1 MIVAPGLQHP
11 TAVSNTDAIPTRNV
25 FGIDESRKTL
35 AIRRQDA
42 LRPLTEAQ
50 QAHIDEIELALSVLG
65 ESSHFINPSGQ
76 CQLAPDEPLQNSIHT
91 TGVQDEETE
100 ERQHRELAADVAA
113 ADALRQR
120 FQAKMPLFATWKRL
134 HQLIPRVVHSAF
146 AETHSVEGSKLAPQ
160 GSGAADE
167 STAPPS
173 PTGQSD
179 SGDEFR
185 VTGTKS
191 NVDVNIGNVSPA
203 DSACF
208 RTAKVGVEGS
218 LRSIVSRPVAL
229 PLHAQFL
236 SYAPNFGRG
245 HLLDDAYFLTA
256 VAAVATNR
264 TLFRDMFVSLEHLH
278 HGAATFQFY
287 PGPYVAGVTDA
298 QFITVDSLVPVTG
311 QTRPHSAPKDMKL
324 VFGRL
329 AESSDA
335 WLVLLE
341 KAYATFRG
349 SYAALDGGCAVEAL
363 THLTGGSPRVVSV
376 NAMSNAE
383 AWWHI
388 AQGTVHGD
396 VMVGYSYGS
405 SAVPTMNVNWER
417 DSVVVLHG
425 CEYDTTV
432 EIPQDL
438 YAKLLGKAA
447 ERGEVVRLVKVRRYF
462 RKPRGLDAS
471 ETYAWD
477 WNNSAKWTSFAKKHL
492 GRGNEDDPETAQ
504 DSLTWWMTL
513 EEFVARY
520 SQVALFSNFPG
531 GDVYESL
538 HRLTPAPSVNE
549 VALHVPVFAISVIGK
564 VHGEM
569 HRKASRRQPLSQQQ
583 HEFRTIRDVVIPSL
597 NFGDETED
605 EDEEDPNRRSATPTS
620 VGATSP
626 RSGMSGSLNFLDS
639 IRNRKSALLEVRVG
653 IPPHLSGR
661 KFQLV
666 LYRTTSKGA
675 KITAA
680 ATIRDG
686 ATIHQLPAHGR
697 VSWARQAVPPEVP
710 NFAIPMPSSAL
721 QRIQADG
728 LNSLAYVSY
737 FSEVELNEGHYNLAV
752 VPDVA
757 KATSEDVQQL
767 SGPIM
772 LSVRQRHRVMSCSV
786 DDTTVHGFDLH
797 VEPLP

>member
-11 TAVSNTDAIPTRNV
+11 TAVSNTDAIPAKNV
-25 FGIDESRKTL
+25 FGIDESLKTF
-35 AIRRQDA
+35 AARRQDI

-50 QAHIDEIELALSVLG
+50 QSHIDEVELALSVLG
-65 ESSHFINPSGQ
+65 ETSHFINPNGQ
-76 CQLAPDEPLQNSIHT
+76 CQLAPDEPLQNSIHI
-91 TGVQDEETE
+91 TGVQDEDTE
-100 ERQHRELAADVAA
+100 EKQHRALEAEVVA

-134 HQLIPRVVHSAF
+134 HQLIPRVLQSAF
-146 AETHSVEGSKLAPQ
+146 AETHSLESSKLAPQ

-185 VTGTKS
+185 AAGGTATIGGT
-191 NVDVNIGNVSPA
+191 NAGNISPA
-203 DSACF
+203 DSAYF
-208 RTAKVGVEGS
+208 RTAKVGEEGP
-218 LRSIVSRPVAL
+218 LRSIISRPIAL

-236 SYAPNFGRG
+236 SYAPNFGRA
-245 HLLDDAYFLTA
+245 HLLNDSYFLTA

-264 TLFRDMFVSLEHLH
+264 TLFRELFVSLENLSR
-278 HGAATFQFY
+278 GAATFQFY
-287 PGPYVAGVTDA
+287 SAPQRGSGASGEA

-349 SYAALDGGCAVEAL
+349 SYAALDGGCAVQAL
-363 THLTGGSPRVVSV
+363 MHLTGGSTRVVPVHAVSV
-376 NAMSNAE
+376 DE
-383 AWWHI
+383 AWWHVV
-388 AQGTVHGD
+388 QGTVHGD
-396 VMVGYSYGS
+396 LMLGYVHAS
-405 SAVPTMNVNWER
+405 SDVPTVNVDWER
-417 DSVVVLHG
+417 EGVVVLHG

-438 YAKLLGKAA
+438 YAKLLGKAP

-462 RKPRGLDAS
+462 RQPRGLDAA

-477 WNNSAKWTSFAKKHL
+477 WKNTNKWTSFAKKHL
-492 GRGNEDDPETAQ
+492 SRGDYDDAETAQ
-504 DSLTWWMTL
+504 DSLSWWMTI

-520 SQVALFSNFPG
+520 SQLALCSNFPSG
-531 GDVYESL
+531 EVLESI
-538 HRLTPAPSVNE
+538 HQLTPAQSVHD
-549 VALHVPVFAISVIGK
+549 VALHVPVFSLSVLGK
-564 VHGEM
+564 VQPGEIQ
-569 HRKASRRQPLSQQQ
+569 RKASRRQPLSAQQ
-583 HEFRTIRDVVIPSL
+583 HEFRTIRDVTITSL

-605 EDEEDPNRRSATPTS
+605 DDDEDPNHRSATPTS
-620 VGATSP
+620 ARATSP

-639 IRNRKSALLEVRVG
+639 IRNRKSVLLEVRVG
-653 IPPHLSGR
+653 IPPHLYGK

-666 LYRTTSKGA
+666 LYRATSRGA
-675 KITAA
+675 KITAS

-686 ATIHQLPAHGR
+686 ITIHQLPAHGR
-697 VSWARQAVPPEVP
+697 VSWTRQAVPSELP
-710 NFAIPMPSSAL
+710 NFSIPMPSAAL

-728 LNSLAYVSY
+728 LNSLAYASY
-737 FSEVELNEGHYNLAV
+737 FGEVELNEGHYNLAV

-757 KATSEDVQQL
+757 KATAEDVRQL
-767 SGPIM
+767 SGPV
-772 LSVRQRHRVMSCSV
+772 LVSVRQRHRVQTNN
-786 DDTTVHGFDLH
+786 DAAAHG
-797 VEPLP
+797 